1 MKQVNGEKVDK
12 VKRLLFERISDSDIP
27 LARIIEKEIIS
38 IRSERGDITINSS
51 DIRWKQRILKYSVN

>member
-12 VKRLLFERISDSDIP
+12 VKGLLFERISDSDIP
-27 LARIIEKEIIS
+27 LARIIEKQIIS

-51 DIRWKQRILKYSVN
+51 DIR